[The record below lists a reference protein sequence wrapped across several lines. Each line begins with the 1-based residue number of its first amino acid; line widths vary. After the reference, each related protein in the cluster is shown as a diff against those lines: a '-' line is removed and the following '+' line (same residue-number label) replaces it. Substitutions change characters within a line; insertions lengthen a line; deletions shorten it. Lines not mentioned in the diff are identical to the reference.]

1 MKFRSEKAKK
11 IASYVRKNPKVKP
24 IDVAKALDVKIAY
37 VYNIKNR
44 LKKGRP
50 KAKEVKPV
58 KPSLTQLTR
67 DEKIELV
74 KALEDLEAKYSS
86 IKSPKGWQ
94 SKYTNDPR
102 MPVFKDKAKPVP
114 LPNSYNDVTSEIAEV
129 MQEKEELR
137 NQVLDCKAVISYLE
151 NVVVALIKKSN

>member
-44 LKKGRP
+44 LKKGRT
-50 KAKEVKPV
+50 KGKPAEPSSV
-58 KPSLTQLTR
+58 RKPIDLTR

-74 KALEDLEAKYSS
+74 KALEDLEAKYNS
-86 IKSPKGWQ
+86 I
-94 SKYTNDPR
+94 
-102 MPVFKDKAKPVP
+102 KAKPMP

-151 NVVVALIKKSN
+151 NAVVALIKKSN

>member
-11 IASYVRKNPKVKP
+11 IASYVRKNPKAKP
-24 IDVAKALDVKIAY
+24 NDVAKALDVKIAY

-50 KAKEVKPV
+50 QVKEGKPV
-58 KPSLTQLTR
+58 KPSLTR

-74 KALEDLEAKYSS
+74 KALESWEA
-86 IKSPKGWQ
+86 
-94 SKYTNDPR
+94 KYTNDPR
-102 MPVFKDKAKPVP
+102 MPVFKAKPMP

-129 MQEKEELR
+129 MKEKEELR
-137 NQVLDCKAVISYLE
+137 NQILDCKAVISYLE
-151 NVVVALIKKSN
+151 NAVVALIKKSN

>member
-50 KAKEVKPV
+50 KVEPV
-58 KPSLTQLTR
+58 KPSLIRTLTR
-67 DEKIELV
+67 AEKIQLV
-74 KALEDLEAKYSS
+74 KALEDREAKH
-86 IKSPKGWQ
+86 PKGWQ

-102 MPVFKDKAKPVP
+102 MPVFKPPKA

-151 NVVVALIKKSN
+151 NAVVALIKKSN

>member
-11 IASYVRKNPKVKP
+11 IASYVRKNPKAKP
-24 IDVAKALDVKIAY
+24 KDVAQTLGVKIAY

-50 KAKEVKPV
+50 KAKPV
-58 KPSLTQLTR
+58 KPSLTR

-74 KALEDLEAKYSS
+74 KALESWEA
-86 IKSPKGWQ
+86 
-94 SKYTNDPR
+94 KYTNDPR
-102 MPVFKDKAKPVP
+102 MPVFKAKPMP

-129 MQEKEELR
+129 MKEKEELR

-151 NVVVALIKKSN
+151 NAVVALIKKSN

>member
-11 IASYVRKNPKVKP
+11 IASYVRKNPKAKP
-24 IDVAKALDVKIAY
+24 RDVAKELDVKIAY

-50 KAKEVKPV
+50 QVKEGKPV
-58 KPSLTQLTR
+58 KPSLTR

-74 KALEDLEAKYSS
+74 KALESWEAKY
-86 IKSPKGWQ
+86 P
-94 SKYTNDPR
+94 NDPR
-102 MPVFKDKAKPVP
+102 MPVFKAKPMP

-129 MQEKEELR
+129 MKEKEELR

-151 NVVVALIKKSN
+151 NAVVALIKKSN

>member
-50 KAKEVKPV
+50 KAKPV
-58 KPSLTQLTR
+58 KPSLTR

-74 KALEDLEAKYSS
+74 KALESWEA
-86 IKSPKGWQ
+86 
-94 SKYTNDPR
+94 KYTNDPR
-102 MPVFKDKAKPVP
+102 MPVFKAKPMP

-129 MQEKEELR
+129 MKEKEELR

-151 NVVVALIKKSN
+151 NAVVALIKKSN

>member
-50 KAKEVKPV
+50 KAKPV
-58 KPSLTQLTR
+58 EPSSVRNPIDLTKA
-67 DEKIELV
+67 EKIELV
-74 KALEDLEAKYSS
+74 KALE
-86 IKSPKGWQ
+86 GWQ
-94 SKYTNDPR
+94 EKYTNDPR
-102 MPVFKDKAKPVP
+102 MPVFKAKPMP

-129 MQEKEELR
+129 MKEKEELR

-151 NVVVALIKKSN
+151 NAVVALIKKSN

>member
-50 KAKEVKPV
+50 KVKEGKPAE
-58 KPSLTQLTR
+58 PSSVRKSIDLTR

-74 KALEDLEAKYSS
+74 KALEGWEAKF
-86 IKSPKGWQ
+86 K
-94 SKYTNDPR
+94 NDPR
-102 MPVFKDKAKPVP
+102 MPVFKAKPMP

-151 NVVVALIKKSN
+151 NAVVALIKKSN

>member
-11 IASYVRKNPKVKP
+11 IASYVRKNPKAKP
-24 IDVAKALDVKIAY
+24 KDVAQTLDVKIAY

-86 IKSPKGWQ
+86 IK
-94 SKYTNDPR
+94 
-102 MPVFKDKAKPVP
+102 AKPMP

-151 NVVVALIKKSN
+151 NAVVALIKKSN

>member
-50 KAKEVKPV
+50 KVKPV

-74 KALEDLEAKYSS
+74 KALEDLEAKF
-86 IKSPKGWQ
+86 K
-94 SKYTNDPR
+94 NDPR
-102 MPVFKDKAKPVP
+102 MPVFKPPKA

-151 NVVVALIKKSN
+151 NAVVALIKKSN